1 MRIAIAHAN
10 ATSVKTLKTI
20 VMSNP
25 KNQVV
30 WVASTGTE
38 AIEKAAHDR
47 PDLIV
52 MDLSLPVLDG
62 SHATRA
68 IMKESPCA
76 ILIVTEGVS
85 KNAARVF
92 EAMGAGALD
101 AESTPVI
108 DEKGNI
114 RGAEELLRKI
124 ATVEKLISGECN
136 GKDKQ
141 AAPIPAHLKGPMIAI
156 GSSTGG
162 PKALSDVISRLPQKP
177 GVPIVIVQHVDAQ
190 FASGLVDWLS
200 SQTKLKVV
208 LAEAGLSPEPNV
220 VFVAATND
228 HLILA
233 DDVTFRY
240 VPEPRNNPYRPSVDV
255 FFRSL
260 IDTWKGKGV
269 AVLLTGMGRDGANG
283 LLALRKAGWHTI
295 AQDQATSVVYGM
307 PKAAAEMNAAVEIL
321 PVEKIAP
328 AIARHIPTKEGR
340 SS

>member
-1 MRIAIAHAN
+1 MRIAIAHSSA
-10 ATSVKTLKTI
+10 ASVQTLKAI
-20 VMSNP
+20 VTSNP

-38 AIEKAAHDR
+38 AVEKSARDR
-47 PDLIV
+47 PDLIL
-52 MDLSLPVLDG
+52 MDLSLPGRDG
-62 SHATRA
+62 SQATRA

-76 ILIVTEGVS
+76 ILIVTEAVS

-101 AESTPVI
+101 AESTPVA
-108 DEKGNI
+108 DEKGSI

-124 ATVEKLISGECN
+124 ATVERLISGEYN
-136 GKDKQ
+136 GKGKQ
-141 AAPIPAHLKGPMIAI
+141 GAYASARAKGPMIAI

-162 PKALSDVISRLPQKP
+162 PKALSEVVSRLPQKP
-177 GVPIVIVQHVDAQ
+177 GAPIVIVQHVDAQ

-208 LAEAGLSPEPNV
+208 LAEAGLGPEPNI

-233 DDVTFRY
+233 DDMTFRY
-240 VPEPRNNPYRPSVDV
+240 VPEPRGNPYRPSVDV

-260 IDTWKGKGV
+260 ADTWKGKGV

-295 AQDQATSVVYGM
+295 ARDQVTSLVYGM
-307 PKAAAEMNAAVEIL
+307 PKAAAEMNAAAEIL
-321 PVEKIAP
+321 PIEKIAD
-328 AIARHIPTKEGR
+328 AITGHIPSKEGR
-340 SS
+340 SL